1 MSANPRWTARQHALL
16 EALGVRAWWP
26 AKAGEPAAM
35 PDALVPS
42 PAVTTAAPAPAG
54 VPRRAAPEA
63 ATPAAPPPV
72 LAPVPALPPAPA
84 VERAS
89 APIVPLALD
98 APALVQAIRDCR
110 ACALCEGRQ
119 QTVPGVGAMPAGWMV
134 VGEAPGEQEDRQG
147 EPFVGP
153 AGQLLDA
160 MLAAMNLHRA
170 APEPARQVF
179 IANTVKCRPPR
190 NRNPEPAEMAACQP
204 FLLRQIELVNPKLV
218 LLFGRMAAQSLL
230 GTDEA
235 LGKLRGRVHRLA
247 DGRPAIVTYHPS
259 YLLRQPQDKL
269 KAWEDLCLAMDTFD
283 ALP

>member
-1 MSANPRWTARQHALL
+1 M
-16 EALGVRAWWP
+16 
-26 AKAGEPAAM
+26 
-35 PDALVPS
+35 
-42 PAVTTAAPAPAG
+42 
-54 VPRRAAPEA
+54 
-63 ATPAAPPPV
+63 
-72 LAPVPALPPAPA
+72 
-84 VERAS
+84 
-89 APIVPLALD
+89 LD
-98 APALVQAIRDCR
+98 AAGLVEAIHACR
-110 ACALCEGRQ
+110 ACGLCEGRQ
-119 QTVPGVGAMPAGWMV
+119 QAVPGVGAMPAGWMV

-160 MLAAMNLHRA
+160 MLAAMDLHRA

-190 NRNPEPAEMAACQP
+190 NRNPEPAEMDACRP
-204 FLLRQIELVNPKLV
+204 FLLRQVALVNPKLV
-218 LLFGRMAAQSLL
+218 LLFGRIAAQSLL

-269 KAWEDLCLAMDTFD
+269 KAWEDLCLAMDTFEQ
-283 ALP
+283 LP

>member
-1 MSANPRWTARQHALL
+1 MA
-16 EALGVRAWWP
+16 
-26 AKAGEPAAM
+26 
-35 PDALVPS
+35 
-42 PAVTTAAPAPAG
+42 
-54 VPRRAAPEA
+54 
-63 ATPAAPPPV
+63 
-72 LAPVPALPPAPA
+72 
-84 VERAS
+84 
-89 APIVPLALD
+89 PLAVD
-98 APALVQAIRDCR
+98 AEGLVEAIHACR
-110 ACALCEGRQ
+110 ACGLCEGRQ
-119 QTVPGVGAMPAGWMV
+119 RAVPGVGAMPAGWMV

-160 MLAAMNLHRA
+160 MLAAMDLHRA

-190 NRNPEPAEMAACQP
+190 NRNPEPAEMDACRP

-218 LLFGRMAAQSLL
+218 LLFGRIAAQSLL

-269 KAWEDLCLAMDTFD
+269 KAWEDLCLAMDTFEQ
-283 ALP
+283 LP

>member
-1 MSANPRWTARQHALL
+1 MSANPRWTDRQHALL

-26 AKAGEPAAM
+26 AKAGEAAT
-35 PDALVPS
+35 PLAAL
-42 PAVTTAAPAPAG
+42 AAAA
-54 VPRRAAPEA
+54 VPRPEA
-63 ATPAAPPPV
+63 AQPVTAPVPVRVQGPALAPPP
-72 LAPVPALPPAPA
+72 APVAAALPAPA
-84 VERAS
+84 VSS
-89 APIVPLALD
+89 APLSLD
-98 APALVQAIRDCR
+98 APALLQAIRDCR
-110 ACALCEGRQ
+110 ACGLCEGRQ

-134 VGEAPGEQEDRQG
+134 VGEAPGEHEDRQG

-160 MLAAMNLHRA
+160 MLAAMDLHRA

-190 NRNPEPAEMAACQP
+190 NRNPEPSEMDACRP

-230 GTDEA
+230 GTDDA

-269 KAWEDLCLAMDTFD
+269 KAWEDLCLAMDTFEG
-283 ALP
+283 LP